1 MLNMERMVG
10 TITPKKVLSFRGSLL
25 GELDSGVAS
34 CSAPHSAVAMVRLH
48 PRPVIRGVRS
58 VDMAAERRRRA
69 SLESN
74 PSDLVGA
81 LASIHSECKC

>member
-1 MLNMERMVG
+1 MMLNMERTVG

-58 VDMAAERRRRA
+58 VDMAEERRRCA
-69 SLESN
+69 LLE
-74 PSDLVGA
+74 
-81 LASIHSECKC
+81 